1 MPRKIKETTK
11 DYLVNVP
18 LPQHGGKYTVIS
30 HKSIMDY
37 ALAEIQKQGF
47 AVVDEHYRATHDGQI
62 AQGVYKLNYGKD
74 PELSLMFAWS
84 NSYNKQVRFRCVV
97 GGYINENS
105 TVMIT
110 GDMGNYSRKHIGSAD
125 KETTENMEAQ
135 LKQASKYYD
144 MLFDAKESMKKITL
158 SSRKKA
164 ELLGI
169 LFAEYNILT
178 TEQASIIRQ
187 QMEKPTFFYA
197 GGADSLWTFYNHATL
212 ALQQSH
218 PRTWLEDQRLLHWF
232 IESEFKLTQAT
243 PQVVQATLVPNVTP
257 MSAENNYGE
266 PENQLNLI
274 NEIENNP
281 VDTLVPTAE
290 EAEIIEQEMLT
301 NDEIVD
307 NLYSDSEEV
316 APVYDEDQIKE
327 RIAED
332 EAAVA
337 EVCDSE
343 PAGDEDH
350 IDGVDELPEE
360 SNEELTVED
369 NVSDIPVIQAETVT
383 TTNVEEDSFDL
394 VSDEEDDDEDF
405 TFDF

>member
-1 MPRKIKETTK
+1 
-11 DYLVNVP
+11 
-18 LPQHGGKYTVIS
+18 
-30 HKSIMDY
+30 
-37 ALAEIQKQGF
+37 
-47 AVVDEHYRATHDGQI
+47 
-62 AQGVYKLNYGKD
+62 
-74 PELSLMFAWS
+74 
-84 NSYNKQVRFRCVV
+84 
-97 GGYINENS
+97 
-105 TVMIT
+105 MIT

-243 PQVVQATLVPNVTP
+243 PQVVQATVVPNVTP

-290 EAEIIEQEMLT
+290 EAEIIEKEMLT

-307 NLYSDSEEV
+307 NLYSDSEEA

-350 IDGVDELPEE
+350 IDSVDELPEE